1 MLPLDSPA
9 VTAEATKHHGKLAQI
24 DLILRPPEHGSFGA
38 ACLSYASSRH
48 TGDAGGNVAE
58 IRQPMLIR
66 YSRLC
71 FSKLDNAVH
80 GPRYASF
87 TSEYPRRN
95 LAPPNATSLTPA
107 IRSQQ
112 AAGRAS
118 RGARS
123 LLAQRSRP
131 FHRLLIAREVRR
143 EVAFRGREHSIP
155 HIIEAIGQ
163 IAHRSRQP
171 A

>member
-1 MLPLDSPA
+1 MALKKSGSVRPVRCLPVRAQCKWRWRESNSRPEALSERTYILSCFLFISPA

-24 DLILRPPEHGSFGA
+24 YLIRWPPEHGSFGA

-58 IRQPMLIR
+58 IRQPVLVR

-71 FSKLDNAVH
+71 FSKLDNAGH

-95 LAPPNATSLTPA
+95 LAPPNARSLTP
-107 IRSQQ
+107 SV
-112 AAGRAS
+112 RAEQ
-118 RGARS
+118 GFIKTGFFTNP
-123 LLAQRSRP
+123 L
-131 FHRLLIAREVRR
+131 
-143 EVAFRGREHSIP
+143 
-155 HIIEAIGQ
+155 
-163 IAHRSRQP
+163 
-171 A
+171 